1 MVELSGKRVGGSLGG
16 GGGAAGP
23 VSERAGAAGRRCA
36 TAQAAS
42 PTNTVA
48 QRSGVRIMAIGVPGD
63 GDSTARGPKRKGGA
77 RSTRG
82 AASERGQV
90 SSPSSVIRRPVSRRM
105 TDDE

>member
-1 MVELSGKRVGGSLGG
+1 ESLGAE
-16 GGGAAGP
+16 GGAAGP

-42 PTNTVA
+42 PASRAA
-48 QRSGVRIMAIGVPGD
+48 QRSGVRVMAIGVPGD
-63 GDSTARGPKRKGGA
+63 GDSTARGPKRKGGAA

-90 SSPSSVIRRPVSRRM
+90 SSPSSVIRRFAKRGS
-105 TDDE
+105 DG

>member
-16 GGGAAGP
+16 GGGAVGA
-23 VSERAGAAGRRCA
+23 VAERAGAAGRRCA

-77 RSTRG
+77 ARSTRG

-90 SSPSSVIRRPVSRRM
+90 SSPSSVIRRPVSRR
-105 TDDE
+105 DG